1 MISAALHVVHHQAI
15 AMGVVVD
22 GRQNIAMDLIVVVG
36 CHKIAMDL
44 IVVVGCH
51 KIAMDMIVV
60 GCQGIAIV

>member
-1 MISAALHVVHHQAI
+1 MISAALHVVHHRAI
-15 AMGVVVD
+15 AMGVVVV
-22 GRQNIAMDLIVVVG
+22 GRQNIAL
-36 CHKIAMDL
+36 DL